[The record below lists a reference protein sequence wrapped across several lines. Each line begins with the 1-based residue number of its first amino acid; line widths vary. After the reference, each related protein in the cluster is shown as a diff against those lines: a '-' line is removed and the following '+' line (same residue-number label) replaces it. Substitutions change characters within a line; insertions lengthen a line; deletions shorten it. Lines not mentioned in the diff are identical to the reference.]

1 MYGGAAMASESGS
14 AFARERGREC
24 ECELELDC
32 TGADDDDDDEDD
44 VQEVD
49 PHVCFWTR
57 TTEAGAASVLW
68 PAYAPLSTTTVSET
82 SESPARARTRRWICV
97 RSVLSAK
104 TRESTGPCSQRER
117 S

>member
-14 AFARERGREC
+14 AFVRERGREC
-24 ECELELDC
+24 ERELELDC
-32 TGADDDDDDEDD
+32 TGADDDDDDDD
-44 VQEVD
+44 GQEVD
-49 PHVCFWTR
+49 FPVCFWTR